1 MENLGFQVKVAEN
14 GQEGVDLFKSW
25 SPHFIWM
32 DRRMP
37 VMDGLEAT
45 RRIRELDG
53 GREVKIVALTA
64 SVFKEQHEEMLAAGM
79 DDFVRKPYRP
89 DEIFDCMSR
98 HLAVRFVYQTER
110 EASSAET
117 LPEISPQDLAD
128 LGDELRQELS
138 EAVST
143 LYADEIADIIGRISA
158 VDEHLGKILRR
169 HADNFE
175 YTQILRALHADMTT

>member
-1 MENLGFQVKVAEN
+1 
-14 GQEGVDLFKSW
+14 
-25 SPHFIWM
+25 
-32 DRRMP
+32 
-37 VMDGLEAT
+37 
-45 RRIRELDG
+45 
-53 GREVKIVALTA
+53 
-64 SVFKEQHEEMLAAGM
+64 
-79 DDFVRKPYRP
+79 
-89 DEIFDCMSR
+89 
-98 HLAVRFVYQTER
+98 VRFVYQTER

-128 LGDELRQELS
+128 LGDELRQELID
-138 EAVST
+138 AIGT